1 MLQFLI
7 YRKMSSL
14 SAILSGI
21 DFKIKQLVEKL
32 KRTERELA
40 EAKQAN
46 QELLDIIETQKE
58 QIKTLEEQNKILIL
72 RNTLDNTKGD
82 SAKVKLK
89 INKLIRDIDKSI
101 ELLTKMEH
109 DG

>member
-1 MLQFLI
+1 
-7 YRKMSSL
+7 MSSL

-40 EAKQAN
+40 EVRQSN

-72 RNTLDNTKGD
+72 RNTLDTTKGD

-89 INKLIRDIDKSI
+89 INQLIRDIDRSI
-101 ELLTKMEH
+101 ELLTKL
-109 DG
+109 D